1 MGSRSTGSAA
11 ATPDSRRS
19 GSQAANGRSPDKSL
33 AEALQ
38 YLMQRAEQLS
48 AENGA
53 LKSKLAV
60 VESHEGPKDASS
72 SRRPKS
78 SSGKDTG
85 GKEGQQQQQQQ
96 GRRRQEQQ
104 QQQQHRGGAGSE
116 AGGEEDSDRDCDA
129 HSSMTGSD
137 CGGSVDGYA
146 GGIKAHRKP
155 AANSGS
161 AARARTSSAA
171 AASPNQLNGSSRAR
185 NTGSSR
191 YQQQQQGAAATA
203 AANLFGARQASSES
217 EVLERI
223 LAGWPSSSKLSAVVR
238 ELVRTGGEAPA
249 APAPAARGL
258 DRTRGAV
265 AAGGTGSSVSPSLK
279 QATLSAKAQLRRLAA
294 MSPLRQRL
302 DKML

>member
-1 MGSRSTGSAA
+1 VASRSTGSAA

-19 GSQAANGRSPDKSL
+19 SSQAANGRSPDKSL

-60 VESHEGPKDASS
+60 VESQEGPKDASTS

-78 SSGKDTG
+78 SSGKDAG
-85 GKEGQQQQQQQ
+85 GKETQQQQQ
-96 GRRRQEQQ
+96 RRRQEQQ
-104 QQQQHRGGAGSE
+104 QQQQHRGSGGSE
-116 AGGEEDSDRDCDA
+116 AGGEEDSDRDCEA

-161 AARARTSSAA
+161 AARARASSAA
-171 AASPNQLNGSSRAR
+171 AASPHQLNGSSRAR
-185 NTGSSR
+185 NTGSSSR
-191 YQQQQQGAAATA
+191 YQQQQQGATA
-203 AANLFGARQASSES
+203 AANLFGARQGSSES

-249 APAPAARGL
+249 PAAKGL
-258 DRTRGAV
+258 ERTRGT
-265 AAGGTGSSVSPSLK
+265 AAAAGTGSSVSPSLK